1 MQLLVQFIM
10 RLSFGL
16 AAAMLCVS
24 PRQVTSGY
32 YRNNLYVLL
41 GLAVLASLA
50 AWMSDS
56 ALAVWP
62 PVVVAVASYLGAVA
76 WLYEKAGPGLAALAV
91 IAGGSLAGAWLS
103 QPAAAT
109 DAPAGVAAGENV
121 ATGPSVPG
129 DLSNVLWT
137 LDPVGGGL
145 VLGVTMA
152 SMLLGHWYLNA
163 PGMPLAPLKRLVA
176 CMVAALLVRA
186 LLAAIGLALEQRTE
200 TFDLSQWLFV
210 AMRWSMGVVGGLI
223 VAVMARQTLKIPN
236 TQSATG
242 ILYVGVVLTFVG
254 ELTAQLLSRG
264 KPFPL

>member
-41 GLAVLASLA
+41 GLGVLASLA
-50 AWMSDS
+50 AWMADS
-56 ALAVWP
+56 PMAVWP
-62 PVVVAVASYLGAVA
+62 PVVVAVASYLGAVV
-76 WLYEKAGPGLAALAV
+76 WLYEKASAGLVALAM
-91 IAGGSLAGAWLS
+91 IAANSLIGAWLS
-103 QPAAAT
+103 QPAPAT
-109 DAPAGVAAGENV
+109 DAASFSFSQA
-121 ATGPSVPG
+121 
-129 DLSNVLWT
+129 LWA

-145 VLGVTMA
+145 VLGVSMA
-152 SMLLGHWYLNA
+152 AMLLGHWYLNA
-163 PGMPLAPLKRLVA
+163 PGMSLAPLRRLVA
-176 CMVAALLVRA
+176 CMTAALLARA
-186 LLAAIGLALEQRTE
+186 VLAGVGLTLDMRTE

-210 AMRWSMGVVGGLI
+210 AMRWLMGVAGGLV
-223 VAVMARQTLKIPN
+223 VAFMARQTLKIPN